1 MPISVRLCAAPLLA
15 ALLLAACGGVGKPNT
30 AAAQLSFGVDMA
42 RRGLWDEALFRFLQ
56 AERLDPDNPRI
67 QNNIGVAYEAAGE
80 FDRALEHYQK
90 ALRLA
95 PNDREMRA
103 NYARF
108 VEFYQSFKGEKTGA
122 EKNAGSPPG
131 TRPVE
136 PPRPEPPATPEPSTP
151 EDEPP
156 PPGDGPPPLSRLRR

>member
-1 MPISVRLCAAPLLA
+1 MPISVRLRVAPLLA
-15 ALLLAACGGVGKPNT
+15 ALLLAACGGHGSPNT
-30 AAAQLSFGVDMA
+30 AAAQLSFGVNMA
-42 RRGLWDEALFRFLQ
+42 QRGLWDEALFRFLQ
-56 AERLDPDNPRI
+56 AERLAPDNPRI

-108 VEFYQSFKGEKTGA
+108 VEFYQSFKGEKTGTDKA
-122 EKNAGSPPG
+122 AASPPG
-131 TRPVE
+131 TTPGQPARPQ
-136 PPRPEPPATPEPSTP
+136 PPASPDPSTP

-156 PPGDGPPPLSRLRR
+156 PPVDGRPPV

>member
-1 MPISVRLCAAPLLA
+1 MPISVRLRVAGLLT
-15 ALLLAACGGVGKPNT
+15 ALLLAACGGHGSPNT

-42 RRGLWDEALFRFLQ
+42 RRGLWEEALFRFRQ
-56 AERLDPDNPRI
+56 AEQLDPDNPRI
-67 QNNIGVAYEAAGE
+67 QNNLGVAYEAAGE
-80 FDRALEHYQK
+80 FDTALEHYQK

-122 EKNAGSPPG
+122 EKAAASPPRTNPG
-131 TRPVE
+131 D
-136 PPRPEPPATPEPSTP
+136 PPRPQPPATPDPSTP

-156 PPGDGPPPLSRLRR
+156 PPGDGRPPL